1 MEEKAVNNGV
11 YLTFIS
17 EPEIQMPNKLNV
29 FREKGIGASQ
39 TNFTEYLYGE
49 NNSYLTTYESLNKKQ
64 NISNSIRNYNIKNYY
79 GIRPVLK
86 TDGLMS
92 ELIR

>member
-17 EPEIQMPNKLNV
+17 EPEIEMPHKLNV

-64 NISNSIRNYNIKNYY
+64 NISEDRKSTRLNS
-79 GIRPVLK
+79 
-86 TDGLMS
+86 S
-92 ELIR
+92 H